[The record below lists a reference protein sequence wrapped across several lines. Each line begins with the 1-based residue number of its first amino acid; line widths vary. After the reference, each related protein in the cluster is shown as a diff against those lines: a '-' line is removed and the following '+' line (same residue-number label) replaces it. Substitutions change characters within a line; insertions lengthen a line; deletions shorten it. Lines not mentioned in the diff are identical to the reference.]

1 VASLGYLQKKV
12 DAWDLSD
19 ASRIES
25 HLAEIQKL
33 KEIVLEERRIRM
45 KQDELVVDTILNAK
59 GLLQE
64 GIFDVV
70 R

>member
-1 VASLGYLQKKV
+1 LGFLDKEI
-12 DAWDLSD
+12 DAWDSSY

-33 KEIVLEERRIRM
+33 RDILLEERKIRLR
-45 KQDELVVDTILNAK
+45 QDELVVDTILQTK
-59 GLLQE
+59 GLLQSD
-64 GIFDVV
+64 IFDLV